1 MDIAGEKRLHVPL
14 ARHYY
19 EHGKLNEIID
29 LNLKADS
36 KSVKEFSD
44 IAYRCLNDVQ
54 EARPSMDLVLWK
66 LLKALELHVSS
77 IQIYIYMLN
86 VLIMIDSFLFTSLKI
101 CLVIYTGT

>member
-1 MDIAGEKRLHVPL
+1 MDIAGEKRLHVPR

-77 IQIYIYMLN
+77 IQI
-86 VLIMIDSFLFTSLKI
+86 
-101 CLVIYTGT
+101 C